1 MTAAACVPDEKLPC
15 HPFIA
20 PGKPL
25 VFVIRNCEAVC
36 YVTALTK
43 QSKRQFYHT
52 DNYTAFNVSAVFQ
65 IEDYLEMLE
74 FP

>member
-15 HPFIA
+15 HPVIA
-20 PGKPL
+20 PGMPL

-36 YVTALTK
+36 NVTALTK
-43 QSKRQFYHT
+43 QSKRQFYHAN
-52 DNYTAFNVSAVFQ
+52 NYTVFGISAALK

-74 FP
+74 FS